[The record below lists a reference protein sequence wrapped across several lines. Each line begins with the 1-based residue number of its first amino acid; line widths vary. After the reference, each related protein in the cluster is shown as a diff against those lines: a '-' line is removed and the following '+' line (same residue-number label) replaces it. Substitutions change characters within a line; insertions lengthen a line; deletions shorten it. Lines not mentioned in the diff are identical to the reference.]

1 MAPFPETESSDPYA
15 LQIEY
20 SRASTFCANAGMG
33 KDRGEEV
40 LLACR
45 KGEATLLTGS
55 GDRGPLAFTVL
66 CYTAKSRKA
75 YLAVAYRYG

>member
-1 MAPFPETESSDPYA
+1 
-15 LQIEY
+15 
-20 SRASTFCANAGMG
+20 MG

-45 KGEATLLTGS
+45 KEEATLLTGP
-55 GDRGPLAFTVL
+55 GDRGPLAFTVF

-75 YLAVAYRYG
+75 YLAMAYRYG